1 MGTGQKNEKQ
11 TVTEDTQTDSMWR
24 RPIILDSFE
33 DEDPLAT
40 LYQGREAGTKSKNTE
55 DSPQITTK
63 DAAKSNAENTKTLVK
78 SASKTKSKKSA
89 VKKIIETSEAND
101 EKSKDAPLTKL
112 SEEELKNLLKIKS
125 DTFQFTDIREILR
138 GKSFDIYAYL
148 LFLSGDTGVCKIKHL
163 DLMKILDISRPTLF
177 KQGDWLTRLSLIEK
191 SNVPGDHL
199 GTSYT
204 VYRLE
209 NVLPVSQTLVEQIQ
223 FQVKSFGQEG
233 E

>member
-1 MGTGQKNEKQ
+1 MAAGEKNEKQ
-11 TVTEDTQTDSMWR
+11 VVTEGTQTDSLWR
-24 RPIILDSFE
+24 KPIILDSFE
-33 DEDPLAT
+33 DEDPLAA
-40 LYQGREAGTKSKNTE
+40 LYQGREVGNKNTK
-55 DSPQITTK
+55 DLPQITTES
-63 DAAKSNAENTKTLVK
+63 AAKPAD
-78 SASKTKSKKSA
+78 KKLKNS
-89 VKKIIETSEAND
+89 
-101 EKSKDAPLTKL
+101 EKSVSETKNEKSIIKKPTETPKIEDEINKDAPSTKL
-112 SEEELKNLLKIKS
+112 TEEELKNLLKIKS

-148 LFLSGDTGVCKIKHL
+148 LFLSGDAGVCKIKHL

-204 VYRLE
+204 VHRLE
-209 NVLPVSQTLVEQIQ
+209 NVLPVSETLVEQIQ
-223 FQVKSFGQEG
+223 FQVKKFGQEI